1 MRCALP
7 PTPDAPPRTP
17 RARARASRLPRP
29 GALAAALAAVI
40 TAVITAGALAGC
52 GSAASSG
59 TSANPASVI
68 PASAQLLAGAIVRPS
83 GSLRSA
89 ALAAGQALSH
99 RSDPYLSL
107 LAALETPGSP
117 KLDYGREVAG
127 WLGPRAGVFVTSP
140 TSAARVAGLLER
152 ALIAGA
158 PSSSSYPFSSG
169 AEGAVVMDTSDA
181 AAARSFLARQAS
193 RAHASASS
201 YRGAAVQSTA
211 AGVAFAL
218 VKRFAVIG
226 STGAVHAVI
235 DASLGGASLAQA
247 GSYARLLATGPSDA
261 LAELYLAPAV
271 GTAAT
276 APATGA
282 DANTAGLSNLLALL
296 AGARST
302 QVSFVPSAHSL
313 TLDADI
319 EGAPTAG
326 IEADLFAPGA
336 QAAHAL
342 EELPGESW
350 LALGLSESA
359 RDLGSETS
367 ALHELLALL
376 PGSSGAGAA
385 GPAAGTLSIGSLLEP
400 LLEPLA
406 LLGANTARARQE
418 YSGWIGPAAVFASGP
433 GLLELKGAVVIASR
447 DAASSRSAVATLARE
462 LRAAGA
468 VASRAAIAETEA
480 SEILR
485 LKGLPLSI
493 AIAAGRNPAG
503 EPRFVIGLGEASVG
517 AALRPSGTLA
527 HAASYRAAEA
537 ALGAGISP
545 VLILQVPTLLGL
557 LESLGLTEASGL
569 STLLPYLHALTT
581 VTAGRTGLG
590 GEVRRLRLVAGL
602 R

>member
-7 PTPDAPPRTP
+7 PTPDAPHRS
-17 RARARASRLPRP
+17 RLARARASRLRQPR
-29 GALAAALAAVI
+29 ALTAALAAVI
-40 TAVITAGALAGC
+40 AAAALAGC
-52 GSAASSG
+52 GSSAGSG
-59 TSANPASVI
+59 TSAYPASVI
-68 PASAQLLAGAIVRPS
+68 PADAQLLAGATVRPS

-99 RSDPYLSL
+99 RADPYLSL

-127 WLGPRAGVFVTSP
+127 WLGRRAGLFVTSP
-140 TSAARVAGLLER
+140 ASAARVAGLLGR

-158 PSSSSYPFSSG
+158 PSPSSYPFSSG

-181 AAARSFLARQAS
+181 AAARSFLGRQAS

-201 YRGAAVQSTA
+201 YRGVPVQSTA

-235 DASLGGASLAQA
+235 DTSLGGASLAHA
-247 GSYARLLATGPSDA
+247 RSYARLLGTAPSNA
-261 LAELYLAPAV
+261 LAQLYLAPAPR
-271 GTAAT
+271 AAAAA
-276 APATGA
+276 APSGA
-282 DANTAGLSNLLALL
+282 GANTAGLSNLLALL

-302 QVSFVPSAHSL
+302 QVSLVPSAHSL
-313 TLDADI
+313 ALDADI
-319 EGAPTAG
+319 EGAPAAG
-326 IEADLFAPGA
+326 LQADLFATGA
-336 QAAHAL
+336 QRARAL

-367 ALHELLALL
+367 ALHALLALL
-376 PGSSGAGAA
+376 AGSSGAGAA
-385 GPAAGTLSIGSLLEP
+385 GPATGTLSIGSLLEP

-406 LLGANTARARQE
+406 LLGANTARARRE
-418 YSGWIGPAAVFASGP
+418 YSGWIGPAAVFASGS

-447 DAASSRSAVATLARE
+447 DAARSRSAVATLARE
-462 LRAAGA
+462 LSGAGA
-468 VASRAAIAETEA
+468 VASSAAIAGTEA
-480 SEILR
+480 SAILR

-493 AIAAGRNPAG
+493 AIAAGRNPVG

-517 AALRPSGTLA
+517 AALRPSSTLA
-527 HAASYRAAEA
+527 HAASDRAAAA
-537 ALGAGISP
+537 ALGEGISP

-569 STLLPYLHALTT
+569 STLVPYLHAVTT

-590 GEVRRLRLVAGL
+590 SEGRRLRLVAEL
-602 R
+602 Q